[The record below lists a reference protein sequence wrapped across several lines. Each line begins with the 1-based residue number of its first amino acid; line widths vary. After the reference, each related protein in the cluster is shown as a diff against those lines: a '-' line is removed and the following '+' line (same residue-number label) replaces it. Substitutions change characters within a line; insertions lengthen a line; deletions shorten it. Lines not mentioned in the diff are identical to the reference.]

1 MLSDLRIKKLDKK
14 AQVGGVTSM
23 IIAIVVG
30 AVLFMVG
37 RYINS
42 KVSSS
47 INTNDFSTT
56 ENTTFA
62 NVKSNVLTGFD
73 LGTIVFIVL
82 AASVIIGVVIGM
94 TR

>member
-1 MLSDLRIKKLDKK
+1 MKALDKR
-14 AQVGGVTSM
+14 AQVGGVTTM

-30 AVLFMVG
+30 AVLFMIG
-37 RYINS
+37 IYINS
-42 KVSSS
+42 KVASS
-47 INTNDFSTT
+47 INTNSFSAA

-62 NVKSNVLTGFD
+62 NVKTNVLAGFD